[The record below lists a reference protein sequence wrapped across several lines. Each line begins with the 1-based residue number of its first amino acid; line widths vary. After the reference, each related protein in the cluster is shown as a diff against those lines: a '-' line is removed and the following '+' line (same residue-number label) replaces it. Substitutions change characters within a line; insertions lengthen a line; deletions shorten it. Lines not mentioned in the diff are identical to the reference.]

1 MYVCE
6 EGASKYK
13 CKVDCQVLMK
23 LVYSLDDA

>member
-6 EGASKYK
+6 ERASKYK
-13 CKVDCQVLMK
+13 SKVDCQVLMK